1 MRDYHTYGEVS
12 LGSSDVATV
21 ILAGMKPR
29 GVGTMTLHFGG
40 DGHYGAYLVNE
51 NAEIGSHY
59 KLKGIFRSWLKV
71 YDDDSLMVY
80 LRAKKIKVY
89 RAGEYGCIIQVFGKV
104 DLVHYVP
111 KGDQSLQG

>member
-1 MRDYHTYGEVS
+1 MRDYHTYGKVYI
-12 LGSSDVATV
+12 GSSDVATV

-40 DGHYGAYLVNE
+40 DDDYSAYLVDE

-71 YDDDSLMVY
+71 YDDDGLV
-80 LRAKKIKVY
+80 LDIRAKEIRVY
-89 RAGEYGCIIQVFGKV
+89 RAGEYGCIIQTFG
-104 DLVHYVP
+104 
-111 KGDQSLQG
+111 QNN